1 MSILRKTKR
10 NMAQK
15 QLKEEGKRRVNARFK
30 IPNAPSGKIG
40 KNGRYNVRVS
50 NSDFALDW
58 KAACDRRVKTFKQL
72 NTAKKKARAK

>member
-40 KNGRYNVRVS
+40 KNGRYNVRAS

-58 KAACDRRVKTFKQL
+58 KAAYQRRVKQFKQL
-72 NTAKKKARAK
+72 NTAKKKARRT